1 MASASASS
9 SVISCIED
17 GKLKNYQDE
26 LFRLPV
32 DRVFTI
38 SGFGTV
44 VTGTLLEGTVRTG
57 DEVQIYPG
65 SQTAKIRNVQVHNEQ
80 TECAYAGQRT
90 ALNLGGIKKEE
101 IARGTVLARKG
112 AMKPTKM
119 LDVKLRIFSDADRA
133 VLNNSR
139 VHFYCGSTETLA
151 KVVLL
156 DRDAVEKGGACMA
169 QLRLEDINQK
179 RVEEIVAKYA
189 DRFIIRFYSPLIT
202 IGGGKILEVNP
213 IKHKRFD
220 AQVLENLNKKDTGS
234 RKDLCEILIYEQSG
248 NFIDIDT
255 LSQKMNIGKAEL
267 IPVLRALEDEK
278 LIKIT
283 NKENL
288 LHTAYVNQAA
298 DLCMNLLREYHA
310 KNQMSQGMQKE
321 ELKSRL
327 QHKMKTEN
335 RKIIENVLSDMEQNG
350 LIHSTQNVIAAA
362 DFSVKLSPAMQALKE
377 EILKQYEAGKYEM
390 PSLDEILENK
400 KDKVNTR
407 HIIEAM
413 EGQELTRLN
422 HQYYISKA
430 ALLEARAKM
439 EQYIAEDGQITLAE
453 FRDMLETSRKYAVT
467 ILEYFDEQKITRKVD
482 DARVLM

>member
-1 MASASASS
+1 M
-9 SVISCIED
+9 
-17 GKLKNYQDE
+17 
-26 LFRLPV
+26 
-32 DRVFTI
+32 
-38 SGFGTV
+38 
-44 VTGTLLEGTVRTG
+44 
-57 DEVQIYPG
+57 
-65 SQTAKIRNVQVHNEQ
+65 
-80 TECAYAGQRT
+80 
-90 ALNLGGIKKEE
+90 
-101 IARGTVLARKG
+101 
-112 AMKPTKM
+112 
-119 LDVKLRIFSDADRA
+119 
-133 VLNNSR
+133 
-139 VHFYCGSTETLA
+139 
-151 KVVLL
+151 
-156 DRDAVEKGGACMA
+156 
-169 QLRLEDINQK
+169 LRLE
-179 RVEEIVAKYA
+179 EEIVAKYA

-213 IKHKRFD
+213 VKHKRFD
-220 AQVLENLNKKDTGS
+220 AQALENLNKKDTGS

-267 IPVLRALEDEK
+267 MPLLHTLEDEK

-283 NKENL
+283 SKENL
-288 LHTAYVNQAA
+288 LHTAYLNQAA
-298 DLCMNLLREYHA
+298 DLCMDLLREYHA

-350 LIHSTQNVIAAA
+350 LIRLTQNLIAAA

-400 KDKVNTR
+400 KDKVNAR

-413 EGQELTRLN
+413 DGQELARLN
-422 HQYYISKA
+422 HQYYISKT
-430 ALLEARAKM
+430 ALLEARVKM
-439 EQYIAEDGQITLAE
+439 ERYIAENGQITLAE